1 MPLLTGMKGAAI
13 SLDLSYSTK
22 WVFFP
27 HSLEY
32 ADSPP

>member
-1 MPLLTGMKGAAI
+1 MPLLTGMKSAAI